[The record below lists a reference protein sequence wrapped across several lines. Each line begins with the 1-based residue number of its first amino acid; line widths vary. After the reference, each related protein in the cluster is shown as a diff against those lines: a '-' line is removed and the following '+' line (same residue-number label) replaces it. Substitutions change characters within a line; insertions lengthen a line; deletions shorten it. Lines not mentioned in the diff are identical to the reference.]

1 MWYVYRSTS
10 VVQEGSFQGSSIL
23 CEHVFPGRHV
33 QKIVS
38 PRTLEPTLTVTQRTQ
53 QHLYMVLGILVCT
66 GLVAQLQWLASGP
79 WSQLTSILLW
89 CWTQT
94 YEPYLCCP
102 THASPSALSIFY
114 LPLFHIDQHPQSLEI
129 EQLTPTILTLHLQ
142 HSHHSPLTFTHH
154 WPLTTLTPSFYFIL
168 PHARRTYR
176 TFKVPGQS
184 MALYICSLVPFKEVS
199 FMVFQG
205 VVFRNGIIVASH
217 PGMWLT
223 RKLECIYHFNSCL
236 CLFIFPHLC
245 LCNRTALRHK
255 SIPEHSE

>member
-1 MWYVYRSTS
+1 MEDRIQKYSPVSLDYFGHRVQILVAFSDNMWYVYRSTS
-10 VVQEGSFQGSSIL
+10 VVQDSSFQGSSIL
-23 CEHVFPGRHV
+23 REHVFPGRYV

-38 PRTLEPTLTVTQRTQ
+38 PRTLDPTLTVTQRTQ

-66 GLVAQLQWLASGP
+66 GLVAQLQWLASGR
-79 WSQLTSILLW
+79 WSQLNSILLW

-168 PHARRTYR
+168 PMHVALTELSKFQANQWHC
-176 TFKVPGQS
+176 TF
-184 MALYICSLVPFKEVS
+184 A
-199 FMVFQG
+199 
-205 VVFRNGIIVASH
+205 H
-217 PGMWLT
+217 
-223 RKLECIYHFNSCL
+223 
-236 CLFIFPHLC
+236 
-245 LCNRTALRHK
+245 
-255 SIPEHSE
+255 